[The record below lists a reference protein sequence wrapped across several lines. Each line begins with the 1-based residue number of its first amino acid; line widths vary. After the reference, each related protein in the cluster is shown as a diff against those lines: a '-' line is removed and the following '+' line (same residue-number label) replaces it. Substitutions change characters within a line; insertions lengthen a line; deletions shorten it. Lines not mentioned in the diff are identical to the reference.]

1 MEFFKLWKL
10 NFQSNFLYYIKFSW
24 KVVFLLFKINKSE
37 LLRWG
42 WNLQEEKRTEVEGQ
56 WIKASKFFR
65 KQSRW
70 RRGDWFIRIEG
81 NQEKKKRE
89 RREEELEREG
99 QGGGQQTRKTAA
111 GQGSLRKGGG
121 RQREGRRERKKSFLE
136 PKVMNLQIEKTYK
149 ALSIIN
155 EKYTGF
161 RKKRLKVSW
170 TGIRIASDL
179 RSSILE
185 TRKYWN
191 QAFKILQENDFL
203 PRNLCLVKL
212 SKNSE
217 DKTLAHANRLG
228 FKHFTPLCYFLGS
241 H

>member
-1 MEFFKLWKL
+1 M
-10 NFQSNFLYYIKFSW
+10 
-24 KVVFLLFKINKSE
+24 
-37 LLRWG
+37 
-42 WNLQEEKRTEVEGQ
+42 QEEKRTEVEGQ

-81 NQEKKKRE
+81 NQEKKRD
-89 RREEELEREG
+89 RWEEELEREG

-111 GQGSLRKGGG
+111 GQRSLRKGGG
-121 RQREGRRERKKSFLE
+121 RRREGWRERKKSFLE
-136 PKVMNLQIEKTYK
+136 PKVMNLQTEKSYK
-149 ALSIIN
+149 VLSIIN

-170 TGIRIASDL
+170 TGIRMASDF
-179 RSSILE
+179 RSSIME

-203 PRNLCLVKL
+203 PRNLRPVKL

-217 DKTLAHANRLG
+217 DKILAHANRMG
-228 FKHFTPLCYFLGS
+228 FNTSLPS
-241 H
+241 ATS